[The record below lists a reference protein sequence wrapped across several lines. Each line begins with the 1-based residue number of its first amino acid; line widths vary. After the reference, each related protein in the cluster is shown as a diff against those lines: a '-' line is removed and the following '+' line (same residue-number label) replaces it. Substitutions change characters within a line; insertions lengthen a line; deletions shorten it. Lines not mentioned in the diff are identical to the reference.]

1 MPQKLSGTDYLC
13 AKLQRMQFKAIL
25 AHREPYRKFLILV
38 GIALILAVVSST
50 LGALIA
56 QLITGIHIFGSA
68 SALSDLN
75 NPNVLQ
81 ALKITQLFSAI
92 GTFFIPPIIAAY
104 LFSDN
109 VKEYLGATKKIDVQ
123 QIILAAILIL
133 MIQPFVNW
141 MSLINA
147 GINLPDWLKALLNS
161 PGNSAQKIAEALM
174 KGDSFISLLFSC
186 IVISIIPAISEEL
199 IFRGVIQ
206 KLFID
211 LAKNKHFGIILT
223 ATLFSAMHMDV
234 AGFIPRFAL
243 GAMLGYL
250 YVWSGSIYLPMVAH
264 FANNLLAFLMEIGKN
279 KNALSF
285 DPDRLG
291 IAPGQEMVLGASV
304 FLTWALLFLIRKIS
318 VQSK

>member
-1 MPQKLSGTDYLC
+1 
-13 AKLQRMQFKAIL
+13 MQFKAIL
-25 AHREPYRKFLILV
+25 ANREPYRKFLILV
-38 GIALILAVVSST
+38 GIALILAVISST
-50 LGALIA
+50 IGALLA
-56 QLITGIHIFGSA
+56 QLITGIHIFGSS

-75 NPNVLQ
+75 NPNVIL

-92 GTFFIPPIIAAY
+92 GTFFIPPIIGAY

-109 VKEYLGATKKIDVQ
+109 VKEYLGATKSIDVQ
-123 QIILAAILIL
+123 QIVLALLLIL

-147 GINLPDWLKALLNS
+147 GINLPEWLKALLSS
-161 PGNSAQKIAEALM
+161 PGNSAQKIGEALM
-174 KGDSFISLLFSC
+174 KGDSIMSLLFSC
-186 IVISIIPAISEEL
+186 VVISIIPAISEEL

-250 YVWSGSIYLPMVAH
+250 YVWSGSIYLPIVAH

-285 DPDRLG
+285 NSDHLG
-291 IAPGQEMVLGASV
+291 VAPGQEMVLGASV

-318 VQSK
+318 LQNK

>member
-1 MPQKLSGTDYLC
+1 
-13 AKLQRMQFKAIL
+13 MQFKAIL

-38 GIALILAVVSST
+38 GIALILAVISST
-50 LGALIA
+50 IGALLA
-56 QLITGIHIFGSA
+56 QLITGIHIFGSS

-75 NPNVLQ
+75 NPNVIL

-92 GTFFIPPIIAAY
+92 GTFFIPPIIGAY

-109 VKEYLGATKKIDVQ
+109 VKEYLGATKSIDVQ
-123 QIILAAILIL
+123 QIVLALLLIL

-147 GINLPDWLKALLNS
+147 GINLPEWLKALLSS
-161 PGNSAQKIAEALM
+161 PGNSAQKIGEALM
-174 KGDSFISLLFSC
+174 KGDSITSLLFSC
-186 IVISIIPAISEEL
+186 VVISIIPAISEEL

-250 YVWSGSIYLPMVAH
+250 YVWSGSIYLPIVAH

-285 DPDRLG
+285 NSDHLG
-291 IAPGQEMVLGASV
+291 VAPGQEMVLGASV

-318 VQSK
+318 LQNK

>member
-1 MPQKLSGTDYLC
+1 
-13 AKLQRMQFKAIL
+13 MQFKAIL
-25 AHREPYRKFLILV
+25 ADREPYRKFLILV
-38 GIALILAVVSST
+38 GIALILSVLSAT
-50 LGALIA
+50 IGAFVA
-56 QLITGIHIFGSA
+56 QLVSGICIFGSPL
-68 SALSDLN
+68 ALSNIN
-75 NPNVLQ
+75 NPNVVL

-109 VKEYLGATKKIDVQ
+109 VKEYIGATKKVSTQ
-123 QIILAAILIL
+123 QVILAVILFL
-133 MIQPFVNW
+133 CIQPFVNW

-147 GINLPDWLKALLNS
+147 GIKVPDWLQNILNS
-161 PGNSAQKIAEALM
+161 PGNSAQKISEALM
-174 KGDSFISLLFSC
+174 KGDSVFSLLLSAF
-186 IVISIIPAISEEL
+186 VISIVPAVSEEL

-250 YVWSGSIYLPMVAH
+250 YVWSGSIYLPIIAH
-264 FANNLLAFLMEIGKN
+264 FTNNLLAFLLEVGKN
-279 KNALSF
+279 NHALSF

-291 IAPGQEMVLGASV
+291 IAPGQEMVLGISV
-304 FLTWALLFLIRKIS
+304 FFTWGLLFLIRKIS
-318 VQSK
+318 IESK

>member
-1 MPQKLSGTDYLC
+1 
-13 AKLQRMQFKAIL
+13 MQFKAIL

-38 GIALILAVVSST
+38 GIALILAVISST
-50 LGALIA
+50 IGALLA
-56 QLITGIHIFGSA
+56 QLITGIHIFGSS

-75 NPNVLQ
+75 NPNVIL

-92 GTFFIPPIIAAY
+92 GTFFIPPIIGAY

-109 VKEYLGATKKIDVQ
+109 VKEYLGATKSIDVQ
-123 QIILAAILIL
+123 QIVLALLLIL

-147 GINLPDWLKALLNS
+147 GINLPDWLKALLSS
-161 PGNSAQKIAEALM
+161 PGNSAQKIGEALM
-174 KGDSFISLLFSC
+174 KGDSIMSLLFSC
-186 IVISIIPAISEEL
+186 VVISIIPAISEEL

-250 YVWSGSIYLPMVAH
+250 YVWSGSIYLPIVAH

-279 KNALSF
+279 NNALSF
-285 DPDRLG
+285 NPDRLG
-291 IAPGQEMVLGASV
+291 VAIGQEIVLGASV

-318 VQSK
+318 LQNK

>member
-1 MPQKLSGTDYLC
+1 
-13 AKLQRMQFKAIL
+13 MQFKAIL

-38 GIALILAVVSST
+38 GIALILAVISST
-50 LGALIA
+50 IGALLA
-56 QLITGIHIFGSA
+56 QLITGIHIFGSS

-75 NPNVLQ
+75 NPNVIL

-92 GTFFIPPIIAAY
+92 GTFFIPPIIGAY

-109 VKEYLGATKKIDVQ
+109 VKEYLGATKSIDVQ
-123 QIILAAILIL
+123 QIVLALLLIL

-147 GINLPDWLKALLNS
+147 GINLPEWLKALLSS
-161 PGNSAQKIAEALM
+161 PGNSAQKIGEALM
-174 KGDSFISLLFSC
+174 KGDSIMSLLFSC
-186 IVISIIPAISEEL
+186 VVISIIPAISEEL

-250 YVWSGSIYLPMVAH
+250 YVWSGSIYLPIVAH

-285 DPDRLG
+285 NPDRLG
-291 IAPGQEMVLGASV
+291 VASGQEIVLGASV

-318 VQSK
+318 LQNK

>member
-38 GIALILAVVSST
+38 GLALILAVVSST

-75 NPNVLQ
+75 NPNVVL

-174 KGDSFISLLFSC
+174 KGDSFIGLLFSC
-186 IVISIIPAISEEL
+186 IVIAIIPAISEEL

-223 ATLFSAMHMDV
+223 ATLFSAMHMDS

-285 DPDRLG
+285 NPDHLG

-318 VQSK
+318 LQSK

>member
-1 MPQKLSGTDYLC
+1 
-13 AKLQRMQFKAIL
+13 MQFKAIL
-25 AHREPYRKFLILV
+25 AQREPYRKFLILV
-38 GIALILAVVSST
+38 GIALILAVISST

-56 QLITGIHIFGSA
+56 QLITGIHIFGNA

-75 NPNVLQ
+75 NPKVIQ
-81 ALKITQLFSAI
+81 AFKISQVFSAI
-92 GTFFIPPIIAAY
+92 GTFLIPSIIAAH

-109 VKEYLGATKKIDVQ
+109 VKEYLGVIKRIDVQ
-123 QIILAAILIL
+123 QVVLVAILIL

-147 GINLPDWLKALLNS
+147 GINLPDWLKTLLNS
-161 PGNSAQKIAEALM
+161 PGNSAQKITEAFM
-174 KGDSFISLLFSC
+174 KGDSFMSLLFSC
-186 IVISIIPAISEEL
+186 IVIAIIPSIAEEL

-223 ATLFSAMHMDV
+223 AILFSAIHMDV
-234 AGFIPRFAL
+234 AGFIPRIAL
-243 GAMLGYL
+243 GAILGYL

-264 FANNLLAFLMEIGKN
+264 FANNLLAFLMGVGKN

-285 DPDRLG
+285 NPDHLG

-318 VQSK
+318 LQNK

>member
-1 MPQKLSGTDYLC
+1 
-13 AKLQRMQFKAIL
+13 MQFKAIL
-25 AHREPYRKFLILV
+25 AQREPYRKFLILV
-38 GIALILAVVSST
+38 GIALILAVISST
-50 LGALIA
+50 IGAFLA
-56 QLITGIHIFGSA
+56 QLITGIHIFGSS

-75 NPNVLQ
+75 NPNVIL

-92 GTFFIPPIIAAY
+92 GTFFIPPIIGAY

-109 VKEYLGATKKIDVQ
+109 VKEYLGATKSIDVQ
-123 QIILAAILIL
+123 QIVLALLLIL

-147 GINLPDWLKALLNS
+147 GINLPEWLKALLSS
-161 PGNSAQKIAEALM
+161 PGNSAQKIGEALM
-174 KGDSFISLLFSC
+174 KGDSIMSLLFSC
-186 IVISIIPAISEEL
+186 VVISIIPAISEEL

-250 YVWSGSIYLPMVAH
+250 YVWSGSIYLPIVAH
-264 FANNLLAFLMEIGKN
+264 FANNLLAFLMELGKN

-285 DPDRLG
+285 NPDHLG
-291 IAPGQEMVLGASV
+291 VAPGQEIVLGASV

-318 VQSK
+318 LQNK